1 VKSLHAHR
9 SETFTVAELCGLFGK
24 SKQAYYKHDPDI
36 DLRRMSLVEFAVQF
50 IRAVKAKDPGIGG
63 MKVWAMYCRTFPD
76 RDRIGRDRFCD
87 IFDRYGFKI
96 RRRCRV
102 RTTDSRHNNP
112 TYPNI
117 VKEIIPT
124 RFGEIIVGDITYI
137 PLESVDGQRR
147 FCYVSLLMDSYSKMI
162 LGSSVGMT
170 LEAKYP
176 MKALSLA
183 IKHLAAHG
191 VELSATIH
199 HSDRGVQYTCS
210 DYVTELRKSKMMI
223 SMTESGNP
231 KDNAE
236 AERIN
241 NTLKNELFK
250 DMVFKDIGQVK
261 KALDK
266 AVMFYNYE
274 RPHLSLEMHTPAE
287 AANETGRFKRQWIS
301 YRERAIDAMSTDKE
315 EKEEKDPP
323 EKAKG

>member
-1 VKSLHAHR
+1 MRRLHAHR
-9 SETFTVAELCGLFGK
+9 SEAYTVAELCGLFGK
-24 SKQAYYKHDPDI
+24 SKQAYYKHDSNL
-36 DLRRMSLVEFAVQF
+36 DLRRMALEEFAVQY
-50 IRAVKAKDPGIGG
+50 IREVKAKDPGIGG
-63 MKVWAMYCRTFPD
+63 MKVWAMYCRTFSD
-76 RDRIGRDRFCD
+76 SDRIGRDRFCD

-96 RRRCRV
+96 RRRRRV

-117 VKEIIPT
+117 VKAVIPT

-137 PLESVDGQRR
+137 PLVSNDGQRR

-170 LEAKYP
+170 LEAKHP
-176 MKALSLA
+176 MAALRAA
-183 IKHLAAHG
+183 IELLDTHG
-191 VELSATIH
+191 VDLSKTIH
-199 HSDRGVQYTCS
+199 HSDRGVQYTCA
-210 DYVTELRKSKMMI
+210 DYVAELHKNKVMI

-250 DMVFKDIGQVK
+250 DMIFTDVNQVK
-261 KALDK
+261 EALRK

-274 RPHLSLEMHTPAE
+274 RPHLSLEMRTPAE
-287 AANETGRFKRQWIS
+287 AASETGRFKRQWIS
-301 YRERAIDAMSTDKE
+301 YRERAIDAMSANHEEGTDRA
-315 EKEEKDPP
+315 
-323 EKAKG
+323 KATG

>member
-1 VKSLHAHR
+1 MKRLHAHR
-9 SETFTVAELCGLFGK
+9 SAVFTVSELCGLFGK
-24 SKQAYYKHDPDI
+24 SKQAYYKHDCDI
-36 DLRRMSLVEFAVQF
+36 ELRRMSLEEFAVQF
-50 IRAVKAKDPGIGG
+50 IREVKAKDPGIGG
-63 MKVWAMYCRTFPD
+63 MKIWAMYCRTFPN

-96 RRRCRV
+96 RRRRRV

-117 VKEIIPT
+117 VREIIPT
-124 RFGEIIVGDITYI
+124 RFGEVIVGDITYI
-137 PLESVDGQRR
+137 PLENNDGQRL

-170 LEAKYP
+170 LESRYP
-176 MKALSLA
+176 MKALAAA
-183 IKHLAAHG
+183 IDLLGTHG
-191 VELSATIH
+191 VDLSHTIH

-210 DYVTELRKSKMMI
+210 EYVTQLRKNKVMI

-250 DMVFKDIGQVK
+250 GMTFTNISQVRE
-261 KALDK
+261 ALNK
-266 AVMFYNYE
+266 AVMFYNHE
-274 RPHLSLEMHTPAE
+274 RPHLSLEMRTPAE
-287 AANETGRFKRQWIS
+287 AASETGRFRRQWVS
-301 YRERAIDAMSTDKE
+301 YRERAIDAMTAE
-315 EKEEKDPP
+315 TQVTNM
-323 EKAKG
+323 ATATG

>member
-1 VKSLHAHR
+1 
-9 SETFTVAELCGLFGK
+9 
-24 SKQAYYKHDPDI
+24 
-36 DLRRMSLVEFAVQF
+36 
-50 IRAVKAKDPGIGG
+50 
-63 MKVWAMYCRTFPD
+63 MKEWSMYCRTFGE

-96 RRRCRV
+96 RRRRRV

-117 VKEIIPT
+117 IKEVIPE

-137 PLESVDGQRR
+137 PLASADGERR
-147 FCYVSLLMDSYSKMI
+147 FCYISLLMDSYSKMI

-176 MKALSLA
+176 LEALSEALETLA
-183 IKHLAAHG
+183 SYD
-191 VELSATIH
+191 VDLSKTIH
-199 HSDRGVQYTCS
+199 HSDRGVQYTCA
-210 DYVTELRKSKMMI
+210 DYVARLLANRMMI

-250 DMVFKDIGQVK
+250 DMVFSDITQVRE
-261 KALDK
+261 ALRQ
-266 AVMFYNYE
+266 AVLFYNHE
-274 RPHLSLEMHTPAE
+274 RPHLSLEMRTPVE
-287 AANETGRFKRQWIS
+287 AAAETGRFRRRWNS
-301 YRERAIDAMSTDKE
+301 FRERAIDANKSE
-315 EKEEKDPP
+315 IAAEKGPVR
-323 EKAKG
+323 ATG

>member
-1 VKSLHAHR
+1 MRRLHAQR
-9 SETFTVAELCGLFGK
+9 SEAYTVAELCGLFGK
-24 SKQAYYKHDPDI
+24 SKQAYYKHDSDI
-36 DLRRMSLVEFAVQF
+36 DLRRMALEEFAVQY
-50 IRAVKAKDPGIGG
+50 ICEVKAKDPGIGG
-63 MKVWAMYCRTFPD
+63 MKVWAMYCRTFSD

-96 RRRCRV
+96 RRRRRV
-102 RTTDSRHNNP
+102 RTTDSRHSNP

-117 VKEIIPT
+117 VKEVIPT

-137 PLESVDGQRR
+137 PLESNDGQRR

-170 LEAKYP
+170 LEARYP
-176 MKALSLA
+176 MEALSEAMELLA
-183 IKHLAAHG
+183 SHE
-191 VELSATIH
+191 VDLSKTIH

-210 DYVTELRKSKMMI
+210 DYVAELRKNKVMT

-250 DMVFKDIGQVK
+250 NMVFTEIGQVK
-261 KALDK
+261 EALRK
-266 AVMFYNYE
+266 AVMFYNHE
-274 RPHLSLEMHTPAE
+274 RPHLSLEMRTPAE
-287 AANETGRFKRQWIS
+287 AAAETGRLKRQWIS
-301 YRERAIDAMSTDKE
+301 YRERAIDAMMANAE
-315 EKEEKDPP
+315 EGVD
-323 EKAKG
+323 KAKATG

>member
-1 VKSLHAHR
+1 MRRLHAHH
-9 SETFTVAELCGLFGK
+9 SEIFTVSELCGLFGK
-24 SKQAYYKHDPDI
+24 SKQAYYEHDSDI
-36 DLRRMSLVEFAVQF
+36 ELRRMSLEEFAVQF
-50 IRAVKAKDPGIGG
+50 MREVKDKDPGIGG
-63 MKVWAMYCRTFPD
+63 MKVWTMYCRAFPS

-96 RRRCRV
+96 RRRRRA

-117 VKEIIPT
+117 VKEVIPT

-137 PLESVDGQRR
+137 PLEGNEGQRV
-147 FCYVSLLMDSYSKMI
+147 FCYVSLLTDSYSKMI

-176 MKALSLA
+176 MEALSAA
-183 IKHLAAHG
+183 INLLSAHG
-191 VELSATIH
+191 VDLSGTIH

-210 DYVTELRKSKMMI
+210 DYVAQLQKNKVMI

-250 DMVFKDIGQVK
+250 DMIFTNIRQVQEALQ
-261 KALDK
+261 KAI
-266 AVMFYNYE
+266 MFYNHE
-274 RPHLSLEMHTPAE
+274 RPHLSLEMRTPAE
-287 AANETGRFKRQWIS
+287 AANETGRFKRRWIS
-301 YRERAIDAMSTDKE
+301 YRERAIDALATDNTQVSGTV
-315 EKEEKDPP
+315 
-323 EKAKG
+323 AIIG

>member
-1 VKSLHAHR
+1 MRRLHAQR
-9 SETFTVAELCGLFGK
+9 SEAYTVSELCGLFGK
-24 SKQAYYKHDPDI
+24 SKQAYYKHDADS
-36 DLRRMSLVEFAVQF
+36 DLRRMALEEFAVQF
-50 IRAVKAKDPGIGG
+50 IREVKAKDPGIGG
-63 MKVWAMYCRTFPD
+63 MKVWAMYCRLFGE

-96 RRRCRV
+96 RRRRRL

-117 VKEIIPT
+117 VKEVIPL

-137 PLESVDGQRR
+137 PLESNDGQRR

-170 LEAKYP
+170 LEARHP
-176 MKALSLA
+176 IEALTMA
-183 IKHLAAHG
+183 IDLLDAYG
-191 VELSATIH
+191 VDLSRTIH

-210 DYVTELRKSKMMI
+210 DYVTQLRKNKVMI

-250 DMVFKDIGQVK
+250 DMVFTDIDQVRQ
-261 KALDK
+261 ALQR
-266 AVMFYNYE
+266 AVMFYNQE
-274 RPHLSLEMHTPAE
+274 RPHLSLEMRTPAE
-287 AANETGRFKRQWIS
+287 AVSETGRFKRQWIS
-301 YRERAIDAMSTDKE
+301 YREQAIDAATHDSAHVSDMRRAS
-315 EKEEKDPP
+315 
-323 EKAKG
+323 G

>member
-1 VKSLHAHR
+1 
-9 SETFTVAELCGLFGK
+9 
-24 SKQAYYKHDPDI
+24 
-36 DLRRMSLVEFAVQF
+36 MQF
-50 IRAVKAKDPGIGG
+50 IREVKAKDPGIGG
-63 MKVWAMYCRTFPD
+63 MKVWSMYCRTFGE

-96 RRRCRV
+96 RRRRRV

-117 VKEIIPT
+117 IKEVIPE

-137 PLESVDGQRR
+137 PLASADGERR
-147 FCYVSLLMDSYSKMI
+147 FCYISLLMDSYSKMI

-176 MKALSLA
+176 LEALSEALETLA
-183 IKHLAAHG
+183 SYD
-191 VELSATIH
+191 VDLSKTIH
-199 HSDRGVQYTCS
+199 HSDRGVQYTCA
-210 DYVTELRKSKMMI
+210 DYVARLLANRMMI

-250 DMVFKDIGQVK
+250 DMVFSDITQVRE
-261 KALDK
+261 ALRQ
-266 AVMFYNYE
+266 AVLFYNHE
-274 RPHLSLEMHTPAE
+274 RPHLSLEMRTPVE
-287 AANETGRFKRQWIS
+287 AAAETGRFRIRWNS
-301 YRERAIDAMSTDKE
+301 FRERAIDANKSE
-315 EKEEKDPP
+315 IAAEKGPVR
-323 EKAKG
+323 ATG

>member
-1 VKSLHAHR
+1 MRRLHAHR

-24 SKQAYYKHDPDI
+24 SKQAYYKHDCDV
-36 DLRRMSLVEFAVQF
+36 DLRRISLEEFAVQF
-50 IRAVKAKDPGIGG
+50 IREVKGKDPGIGG

-96 RRRCRV
+96 RRRRRA

-117 VKEIIPT
+117 VKEVIPI
-124 RFGEIIVGDITYI
+124 RLGEIIVGDITYI
-137 PLESVDGQRR
+137 PLESNDGQRR

-170 LEAKYP
+170 LEARYP
-176 MKALSLA
+176 MEALSEATKL
-183 IKHLAAHG
+183 LVAHG
-191 VELSATIH
+191 VDLSRTIH

-210 DYVTELRKSKMMI
+210 DYVTELRKNKVMI

-250 DMVFKDIGQVK
+250 DMVFTNIDQVRE
-261 KALDK
+261 ALRR
-266 AVMFYNYE
+266 AVMFYNHE
-274 RPHLSLEMHTPAE
+274 RPHLSLEMRTPVE
-287 AANETGRFKRQWIS
+287 AASETGRFKRQWIS
-301 YRERAIDAMSTDKE
+301 YRERAIDAMTAGYSKE
-315 EKEEKDPP
+315 NDQ
-323 EKAKG
+323 ARATG

>member
-1 VKSLHAHR
+1 
-9 SETFTVAELCGLFGK
+9 
-24 SKQAYYKHDPDI
+24 
-36 DLRRMSLVEFAVQF
+36 
-50 IRAVKAKDPGIGG
+50 
-63 MKVWAMYCRTFPD
+63 MKVWAMYCRTFGE

-96 RRRCRV
+96 RRRRRV

-117 VKEIIPT
+117 VKDVIPT

-137 PLESVDGQRR
+137 PLESDESHRR

-170 LEAKYP
+170 LEARYP
-176 MKALSLA
+176 VEALTDAVDLLDA
-183 IKHLAAHG
+183 RG
-191 VELSATIH
+191 VDLSKTIH

-210 DYVTELRKSKMMI
+210 DYVTELHKHRIMT

-250 DMVFKDIGQVK
+250 DMAFTDIGQVRE
-261 KALDK
+261 ALRR
-266 AVMFYNYE
+266 AVMFYNHE
-274 RPHLSLEMHTPAE
+274 RPHLSLEMRTPAE
-287 AANETGRFKRQWIS
+287 AANETGRFKRQ
-301 YRERAIDAMSTDKE
+301 
-315 EKEEKDPP
+315 
-323 EKAKG
+323 

>member
-1 VKSLHAHR
+1 MRRLHAQR
-9 SETFTVAELCGLFGK
+9 PEAYTVSELCGLFGK
-24 SKQAYYKHDPDI
+24 SKQAYYKHDADSA
-36 DLRRMSLVEFAVQF
+36 LRRMALEEFAVQF
-50 IRAVKAKDPGIGG
+50 IRDVKTKDPGIGG
-63 MKVWAMYCRTFPD
+63 MKVWAMYCRTFGD

-96 RRRCRV
+96 RRRRRV
-102 RTTDSRHNNP
+102 RTTDSRHTNP

-117 VKEIIPT
+117 VKDVIPT

-137 PLESVDGQRR
+137 PLESDESQRR

-170 LEAKYP
+170 LEARYP
-176 MKALSLA
+176 VDALTAAMSL
-183 IKHLAAHG
+183 LDAHG
-191 VELSATIH
+191 VDLSGTTH

-210 DYVTELRKSKMMI
+210 EYVTELHKHKIMI

-250 DMVFKDIGQVK
+250 DMVFTDTGQVRE
-261 KALDK
+261 ALRR
-266 AVMFYNYE
+266 AVMFYNHE
-274 RPHLSLEMHTPAE
+274 RPHLSLEMRTPAE
-287 AANETGRFKRQWIS
+287 AANETGRFRRQWIS
-301 YRERAIDAMSTDKE
+301 YRERAIDT
-315 EKEEKDPP
+315 
-323 EKAKG
+323 AKGGNTQATDMAVAAG

>member
-1 VKSLHAHR
+1 MRRLHARR
-9 SETFTVAELCGLFGK
+9 SEAFTVSELCGLFGK
-24 SKQAYYKHDPDI
+24 SKQAYYKHDCDI
-36 DLRRMSLVEFAVQF
+36 ELRRMSLEEFAVQF
-50 IRAVKAKDPGIGG
+50 IREVKAKDPGIGG
-63 MKVWAMYCRTFPD
+63 MKVWAMYCRTFSD

-96 RRRCRV
+96 RRRRRV

-124 RFGEIIVGDITYI
+124 RFGEVIVGDITYI
-137 PLESVDGQRR
+137 PLESNDGQRR
-147 FCYVSLLMDSYSKMI
+147 FCYVSLLMDSYSKMV

-176 MKALSLA
+176 MEALS
-183 IKHLAAHG
+183 AAMKLLG
-191 VELSATIH
+191 LYEVDLSRTIH

-210 DYVTELRKSKMMI
+210 DYVTELRKNKVMI

-250 DMVFKDIGQVK
+250 DMVFTDIGQVRA
-261 KALDK
+261 ALHK
-266 AVMFYNYE
+266 AVMFYNHE
-274 RPHLSLEMHTPAE
+274 RPHLSLEMRTPAE
-287 AANETGRFKRQWIS
+287 AAAQTGRFKRQWIS
-301 YRERAIDAMSTDKE
+301 YRERAIDAMTADNL
-315 EKEEKDPP
+315 
-323 EKAKG
+323 EKARQTRTTG

>member
-1 VKSLHAHR
+1 MKRLHAHR
-9 SETFTVAELCGLFGK
+9 SEAFTVTELCGLFGK
-24 SKQAYYKHDPDI
+24 SKQAYYKHDSDI
-36 DLRRMSLVEFAVQF
+36 DLRRMSMEEFAVQY
-50 IRAVKAKDPGIGG
+50 IREVKAKDPGIGG

-76 RDRIGRDRFCD
+76 SDRIGRDRFCD

-96 RRRCRV
+96 RRRHRV

-117 VKEIIPT
+117 IKEIIPT
-124 RFGEIIVGDITYI
+124 HFGEIIVGDITYI
-137 PLESVDGQRR
+137 PLDSTDGQRR

-183 IKHLAAHG
+183 MKSLVAHG
-191 VELSATIH
+191 VDLSTTIH

-210 DYVTELRKSKMMI
+210 DYVTELRKNKMMI

-250 DMVFKDIGQVK
+250 DMTFTDILQVR
-261 KALDK
+261 AAMDK
-266 AVMFYNYE
+266 AIMFYNHE
-274 RPHLSLEMHTPAE
+274 RPHLSLEMRTPAE
-287 AANETGRFKRQWIS
+287 AANETGRFRRQWTS
-301 YRERAIDAMSTDKE
+301 YRERAIDAMTTDNVGMNN
-315 EKEEKDPP
+315 P
-323 EKAKG
+323 AMATG

>member
-1 VKSLHAHR
+1 MKRLYAQR
-9 SETFTVAELCGLFGK
+9 SETYTVTELCGLFGK
-24 SKQAYYKHDPDI
+24 RKQAYYKHDFNV
-36 DLRRMSLVEFAVQF
+36 DLRRMSLEEFAVQF
-50 IRAVKAKDPGIGG
+50 IREVKAKDPGIGG
-63 MKVWAMYCRTFPD
+63 MKVWTMYCRTFPD

-96 RRRCRV
+96 RRRRRV
-102 RTTDSRHNNP
+102 RTTDSRHDNP

-117 VKEIIPT
+117 VKELIPT
-124 RFGEIIVGDITYI
+124 RLGEIIVGDITYI

-176 MKALSLA
+176 MEALSEA
-183 IKHLAAHG
+183 IKLLDAHE
-191 VELSATIH
+191 VDLSKTIH

-210 DYVTELRKSKMMI
+210 DYVTELRKHKVMI

-250 DMVFKDIGQVK
+250 DMVFTDIDQERE
-261 KALDK
+261 ALPR
-266 AVMFYNYE
+266 AVRFYNHE
-274 RPHLSLEMHTPAE
+274 RPHLSIEMRTPAE
-287 AANETGRFKRQWIS
+287 AAAETGRFKRQWIS
-301 YRERAIDAMSTDKE
+301 YRERAIDAMTADRSGK
-315 EKEEKDPP
+315 
-323 EKAKG
+323 KGQAIVTG

>member
-1 VKSLHAHR
+1 MRRLHGQH
-9 SETFTVAELCGLFGK
+9 SEAYTVSELCGLFGK
-24 SKQAYYKHDPDI
+24 SKQAYYQHDADG
-36 DLRRMSLVEFAVQF
+36 DLRRMALEEFAVQF
-50 IRAVKAKDPGIGG
+50 IREVKSKDPGIGG
-63 MKVWAMYCRTFPD
+63 MKVWAMYCRTFGE

-96 RRRCRV
+96 RRRRRV

-117 VKEIIPT
+117 VKEVIPL
-124 RFGEIIVGDITYI
+124 RLGEIIVGDITYI
-137 PLESVDGQRR
+137 PLECVDGQRR

-176 MKALSLA
+176 LEALSKALGVLA
-183 IKHLAAHG
+183 SYGID
-191 VELSATIH
+191 LSRTIH
-199 HSDRGVQYTCS
+199 HSDRGVQYTCA
-210 DYVTELRKSKMMI
+210 DYVTELLKNKVMI

-250 DMVFKDIGQVK
+250 DMVFTDISQVRE
-261 KALDK
+261 ALEK

-274 RPHLSLEMHTPAE
+274 RPHLSLEMRAPVE
-287 AANETGRFKRQWIS
+287 AAGLSGRLRRQWTS
-301 YRERAIDAMSTDKE
+301 YRERAIDAKMTQAAKE
-315 EKEEKDPP
+315 NER
-323 EKAKG
+323 ATATG

>member
-1 VKSLHAHR
+1 MRRLHAQH
-9 SETFTVAELCGLFGK
+9 SESYTVSELCGLFGK
-24 SKQAYYKHDPDI
+24 SKQAYYKHDPDN
-36 DLRRMSLVEFAVQF
+36 DLRRMALEEFAVQF
-50 IRAVKAKDPGIGG
+50 IREVKAKDPGIGG
-63 MKVWAMYCRTFPD
+63 MKVWTMYCRIFGE

-96 RRRCRV
+96 RRRRRV

-117 VKEIIPT
+117 VKEVIPT

-137 PLESVDGQRR
+137 PLESNDGQRR

-170 LEAKYP
+170 LEARYP
-176 MKALSLA
+176 IEALSAA
-183 IKHLAAHG
+183 IDRLSTLG
-191 VELSATIH
+191 VDLSRTIH
-199 HSDRGVQYTCS
+199 HSDRGVQYTCA
-210 DYVTELRKSKMMI
+210 DYITELHEHKIMI

-250 DMVFKDIGQVK
+250 GLVFTDIEQVRE
-261 KALDK
+261 AMQR

-274 RPHLSLEMHTPAE
+274 RPHLSLEMRTPV
-287 AANETGRFKRQWIS
+287 AAAGETGRFKRQWVS
-301 YRERAIDAMSTDKE
+301 YRERAIDAMSSENAEVPDLGRAT
-315 EKEEKDPP
+315 
-323 EKAKG
+323 G